1 MINEGNIIS
10 SVICSF
16 DAIYRQTLEAVKDAP
31 MRIKH
36 ESVNAIEF
44 MDMDEFSD
52 AEKPIPGIIFEDDP
66 VEYNFMEDSIIEMEK
81 SINPLI
87 IIQQESLRYSIINIF
102 AYCVTNMIN
111 EHMIKYTQN
120 SNSYDPNK
128 KCLIIMKNEFL
139 FKSILLMPVKK
150 NYASIQ
156 ELQEGHRIKDMR
168 DGFDIKGMPI
178 NKTGLQKST
187 RDKLQDILFEEILT
201 SGRIDQVA
209 ILKRLGLFEKEIFD
223 NLNSG
228 QKKYYKPVR
237 IKAHS
242 SYDDPMRIQGIKASV
257 AYNALSAEGSEKIDL
272 SQRNSVDILKVN
284 ITSKNIAHL
293 EEDNPEIFARIS
305 ELMKQKEY
313 NTEITAIAFLPDAQ
327 PETWIYEFID
337 YNTIINDN
345 LCNFPIEEVGIFR
358 GNPANNYTNIVSL

>member
-1 MINEGNIIS
+1 
-10 SVICSF
+10 
-16 DAIYRQTLEAVKDAP
+16 

-44 MDMDEFSD
+44 WDQDEFSD
-52 AEKPIPGIIFEDDP
+52 SEKPIPGIIFEDDP
-66 VEYNFMEDSIIEMEK
+66 IEYDFMSDEIIEMEK

-87 IIQQESLRYSIINIF
+87 IVKQESLRYSIINIF
-102 AYCVTNMIN
+102 AYCVTKMIN
-111 EHMIKYTQN
+111 EHMKKYTQN
-120 SNSYDPNK
+120 SNSYDPNRS
-128 KCLIIMKNEFL
+128 CLIIMKNEFL

-156 ELQEGHRIKDMR
+156 ELQEGNRIKDPR
-168 DGFDIKGMPI
+168 DGFDVKGMTI

-187 RDKLQDILFEEILT
+187 RDKLQDILFEEVLN
-201 SGRIDQVA
+201 SGNIDQVA

-228 QKKYYKPVR
+228 KKKYYKPVR
-237 IKAHS
+237 IKAHT

-257 AYNALSAEGSEKIDL
+257 AYNALSSDDSEKVDL
-272 SQRNSVDILKVN
+272 TQRNGVDILKVN

-293 EEDNPEIFARIS
+293 EQDNPEVYQRIT
-305 ELMKQKEY
+305 ELMKQKEF
-313 NTEITAIAFLPDAQ
+313 NTEITAIAFLQDAQ
-327 PETWIYEFID
+327 PEPWMYEFID